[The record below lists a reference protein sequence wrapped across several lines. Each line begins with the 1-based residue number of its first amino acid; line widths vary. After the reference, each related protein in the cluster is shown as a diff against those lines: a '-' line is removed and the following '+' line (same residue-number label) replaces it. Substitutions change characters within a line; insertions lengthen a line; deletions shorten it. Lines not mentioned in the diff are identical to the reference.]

1 MGVSLQYEPLYGVNS
16 SERCISSILTID
28 GFSILLDCGW
38 DSAFDTASIEALTQ
52 RASSINAVLLS
63 YPDIP
68 HLGALPYLVGRCG
81 MAAPVI
87 STLPIRRM
95 GLMFM
100 YDTYQSIVAQTPFET
115 FNLDDVDA
123 AFEIGGQEKRY
134 HLIKYQQRYALDGLD
149 GGAGIVVTPHPAG
162 HMLGGT
168 VWHIT
173 KGTESIVYAVDFNHR
188 RERHLKPLSFSAF
201 SRPSHL
207 IVSAS
212 RALSNMNA
220 RNSDELVERLESV
233 VSAGGNALLPIDSAG
248 RVIELAVQLSDIW
261 ASSTILSKASL
272 IVLSEFSGGTFRF
285 ARSMIEYM
293 SDEVVKRFDVSRE
306 NLFDF
311 KNKPLHLFRT
321 RAELTALEQR
331 EKFPTPKVILASS
344 SSLEYGFSR
353 DLFVEWCTS
362 PQNAVVLV
370 DEPEPNTLY
379 AKLFDHISHPGP
391 FDLSLTVKAKV
402 QLSGEELNKWRDS
415 ERAKKE
421 AEKEE
426 EERKLEEE
434 RKANEEENKTVDADG
449 DANMGD
455 AGDAN
460 GDANGENGINVEA
473 EPQNSGSSVSM
484 SDFDEKAEENLEKS
498 LQEGSTFSWARN
510 ANEVV
515 LSRTAVEE
523 ATWDAYGQVID
534 TTRFMIGEDP
544 GEGAPERPARVQEPT
559 WTPMGVET
567 EEIPTKYVSEE
578 VSLKVACR
586 LMFVD
591 FAGLTDGESLKR
603 LVKQMEPRRVVIV
616 KGRKEETEEL
626 RRFVVESVFSSGLL
640 QGGGENGDPA
650 DPLQDVV
657 CPAVRQ
663 VVDITTNTPVQDVV
677 LRDALVGGLDWV
689 DINNSAVAHM
699 EAVLHKDEETG
710 GYALDVGSDGKG
722 HGTLFIGTIML
733 NRLREALGE
742 AGMKT
747 EFAGGVLCIEN
758 ESTGTVV
765 LVKKLGAQNIVI
777 DGAFSE
783 EYLRVREIV
792 YRELIVP
799 L

>member
-1 MGVSLQYEPLYGVNS
+1 MGVSLHYEPLYGVNS
-16 SERCISSILTID
+16 SERCIASILTID

-38 DSAFDTASIEALTQ
+38 DSAFDTAAIQALTD

-63 YPDIP
+63 HPDIP

-81 MAAPVI
+81 MAAPVV

-100 YDTYQSIVAQTPFET
+100 YDTYQSIVAQRPFDT

-134 HLIKYQQRYALDGLD
+134 HLIKYQQRFALDALD

-168 VWHIT
+168 VWNIT

-207 IVSAS
+207 IISAS
-212 RALSNMNA
+212 RALSSMNA
-220 RNSDELVERLESV
+220 RNSHELIERLESV
-233 VSAGGNALLPIDSAG
+233 VSGGGNALLPIDSAG
-248 RVIELAVQLSDIW
+248 RVIELAVQLSDVW
-261 ASSTILSKASL
+261 ASSDTLSKASL
-272 IVLSEFSGGTFRF
+272 IVLSEFSVGTFRF
-285 ARSMIEYM
+285 VRSMIEYM

-321 RAELTALEQR
+321 RAELTALEQS

-344 SSLEYGFSR
+344 SSMEYGFSR

-362 PQNAVVLV
+362 AQNAVVLV

-379 AKLFDHISHPGP
+379 AKLFDRISDPEP
-391 FDLSLTVKAKV
+391 FDLELTVKAKV
-402 QLSGEELNKWRDS
+402 QLSGEELSKWRES
-415 ERAKKE
+415 EKARKQ

-434 RKANEEENKTVDADG
+434 RKVNEEENNAGDADG
-449 DANMGD
+449 DAKMGD
-455 AGDAN
+455 GDDPN
-460 GDANGENGINVEA
+460 GVSNGENGMNNEA
-473 EPQNSGSSVSM
+473 VPQSPGSSVSM
-484 SDFDEKAEENLEKS
+484 SDFDERAEETLEKS
-498 LQEGSTFSWARN
+498 MEEGGTFSWARHQDQ
-510 ANEVV
+510 VV
-515 LSRTAVEE
+515 LSRTVVEE
-523 ATWDAYGQVID
+523 PTWDAYGQVID
-534 TTRFMIGEDP
+534 TKRFMIGEDP
-544 GEGAPERPARVQEPT
+544 GEGAPERHTRVQEPT
-559 WTPMGVET
+559 WTPVGVET
-567 EEIPTKYVSEE
+567 EEIPTKYVSDS

-616 KGRKEETEEL
+616 KGKKEETEEL
-626 RRFVVESVFSSGLL
+626 QRFVVESVFSSGLL

-677 LRDALVGGLDWV
+677 LRDTLVDGLDWV
-689 DINNSAVAHM
+689 GINNSAVAHM
-699 EAVLHKDEETG
+699 DAVLHKDEESG
-710 GYALDVGSDGKG
+710 GYALDVGTGKG

-733 NRLREALGE
+733 NRLREALGKE
-742 AGMKT
+742 GMST

-758 ESTGTVV
+758 TESGSVV
-765 LVKKLGAQNIVI
+765 LVKKMGPQNIVI

-783 EYLRVREIV
+783 EYLRVRDIV